1 MNPNMSFSKS
11 TSSTFAGIL
20 AIIMW
25 SSNVAVSK
33 IAMNDLGPLSAAFYI
48 YFFSGILNFFILL
61 TALGRHKFLSHLKEL
76 PGKYYLQTGIFI
88 IFNNVF
94 FYLALGL
101 AKTNEELII
110 VALLNYLWPVLITVF
125 RIPVYKVKVK
135 PLLFYPGIAAAFAGI
150 SIALLQGYTA
160 EELAAIA
167 GALNDNFLAF
177 IFALM
182 GAVSWAIYSNL
193 IRKYGCKEDIVAL
206 PLLFIFSGLVFAIIQ
221 FFSVEAQSF
230 SLYPL
235 YSNPYLIYTIIGPT
249 CLGYTF
255 WFFAMKY
262 GNRNFVTSLS
272 YLIPLGSV
280 FLVGL
285 IHSIPVRPMFW
296 VSAAL
301 IVSGAILG
309 MKAIRE

>member
-1 MNPNMSFSKS
+1 MPLSKA
-11 TSSTFAGIL
+11 TISTFAGIL

-33 IAMNDLGPLSAAFYI
+33 IAMNDMGPLSAAFYI
-48 YFFSGILNFFILL
+48 YFFSGILNIIILL
-61 TALGRHKFLSHLKEL
+61 STLGRYKFLGHLKEL
-76 PGKYYLQTGIFI
+76 SIKYYLQTGIFI

-110 VALLNYLWPVLITVF
+110 VALLNYLWPVLITIF
-125 RIPVYKVKVK
+125 RIPIYKAKVK
-135 PLLFYPGIAAAFAGI
+135 PILFYPGIIAAFAGI

-177 IFALM
+177 IFALI

-193 IRKYGCKEDIVAL
+193 IKKYECKEDIVAL
-206 PLLFIFSGLVFAIIQ
+206 PLLFIFSGIVFAVIQ
-221 FFSVEAQSF
+221 FLSGEAQSF
-230 SLYPL
+230 SLHPL

-255 WFFAMKY
+255 WFLAMKY

-280 FLVGL
+280 FLVGV
-285 IHSIPVRPMFW
+285 IHSIPVRPLFW

-301 IVSGAILG
+301 IVTGAILG
-309 MKAIRE
+309 MKAIKD